1 MAAILIGL
9 AATLIAL
16 FAATVSYLVNRSQ
29 ADPDVIICA
38 QGDEKRAGI
47 INLVIENIGRATAY
61 DVSYVASAAL
71 PWNAFRFD
79 DEAPAVETMTSGP
92 LVTGIPLLA
101 PGGKRVIT
109 WGVYFGLIKALEAGT
124 IMVTASYRSQHFGV
138 PWRSRHKSACPLEVF
153 SFAGTDASDSNYLK
167 HIAEDVKKVARAAEK
182 IASK

>member
-1 MAAILIGL
+1 MAAIWISL

-16 FAATVSYLVNRSQ
+16 FATFVSYLVYRSQ
-29 ADPDVIICA
+29 ADPDVIVYA
-38 QGDEKRAGI
+38 QADEKRAGI

-61 DVSYVASAAL
+61 DVSFTTSAGV
-71 PWNAFRFD
+71 PWKAFRFD
-79 DEAPAVETMTSGP
+79 EEAPPAETMTSGP

-109 WGVYFGLIKALEAGT
+109 WGVYFGLNKALEAGT
-124 IMVTASYRSQHFGV
+124 IMVTASYYSQHFGM
-138 PWRSRHKSACPLEVF
+138 PWRSRHKATCPLEVF

-182 IASK
+182 LASK